1 MDKLE
6 YLTGP
11 DLGYKPGVF
20 EQAKCEHS
28 PIRGKAF
35 NKELKE
41 NDKKERL
48 LKRLKYVEDIN
59 KKIGKEI
66 RNN

>member
-1 MDKLE
+1 MR
-6 YLTGP
+6 T
-11 DLGYKPGVF
+11 F
-20 EQAKCEHS
+20 S
-28 PIRGKAF
+28 IRGKVF

-48 LKRLKYVEDIN
+48 LKRLKNVEDIN